1 MAVKRARWRTD
12 ARSTSPGRRYPV
24 VVDFDDVVRIASA
37 FPDVEV
43 STSYGTPAL
52 KVRGKAF
59 CRLWG
64 DEDEARRGPVE
75 GDVLVVFVEVAEKPA
90 WIETSDGA
98 LFDQAHYRGHGAMLV
113 RLDVVEEDLLA
124 DVLEQSY
131 RIKAPQSLLRRLDAE
146 AH

>member
-1 MAVKRARWRTD
+1 
-12 ARSTSPGRRYPV
+12 
-24 VVDFDDVVRIASA
+24 VDFDDVVRIGSGL
-37 FPDVEV
+37 PEVEV

-64 DEDEARRGPVE
+64 PDERDRKGPEEE
-75 GDVLVVFVEVAEKPA
+75 GEVLVVFVDAAEKRA

-98 LFDQAHYRGHGAMLV
+98 LFDQAHYAGHGAMLV
-113 RLDVVEEDLLA
+113 RLDRVDDDLLA

-131 RIKAPQSLLRRLDAE
+131 RLKAPRTLLRRLDEHA
-146 AH
+146 

>member
-1 MAVKRARWRTD
+1 MIRLGSELPD
-12 ARSTSPGRRYPV
+12 A
-24 VVDFDDVVRIASA
+24 
-37 FPDVEV
+37 EV

-64 DEDEARRGPVE
+64 PDEQARKGPEVE
-75 GDVLVVFVEVAEKPA
+75 GEVLVVFVEQAEKRA
-90 WIETSDGA
+90 WLETSDGA

-113 RLDVVEEDLLA
+113 RLAEVDEDLLA

-131 RIKAPQSLLRRLDAE
+131 RRKASRTLLRRLDEPA
-146 AH
+146 

>member
-1 MAVKRARWRTD
+1 M
-12 ARSTSPGRRYPV
+12 
-24 VVDFDDVVRIASA
+24 DFDDVIRIGSEL
-37 FPDVEV
+37 PDVEV

-64 DEDEARRGPVE
+64 DDERQRKGPAVE
-75 GDVLVVFVEVAEKPA
+75 GEVLVVFVEVAEKRA

-98 LFDQAHYRGHGAMLV
+98 LFDQAHYHGHGAMLV
-113 RLDVVEEDLLA
+113 RLATVDDDLLA

-131 RIKAPQSLLRRLDAE
+131 RLKAPRTLLRKLDEPA
-146 AH
+146 

>member
-1 MAVKRARWRTD
+1 MI
-12 ARSTSPGRRYPV
+12 
-24 VVDFDDVVRIASA
+24 RIGSEL
-37 FPDVEV
+37 PEVEV

-64 DEDEARRGPVE
+64 ADEHDRKGPEVE
-75 GDVLVVFVEVAEKPA
+75 GEVLVVFVDLAEKRA

-113 RLDVVEEDLLA
+113 RLAQVDEELLL

-131 RIKAPQSLLRRLDAE
+131 RLKAPRTLLRRLDAS
-146 AH
+146 A

>member
-1 MAVKRARWRTD
+1 MAGA
-12 ARSTSPGRRYPV
+12 APGTGGSV
-24 VVDFDDVVRIASA
+24 ASVDFDDVIRIGSELPEA
-37 FPDVEV
+37 EV

-64 DEDEARRGPVE
+64 EDEQERKGPDE
-75 GDVLVVFVEVAEKPA
+75 AGPVLVVFVDVAEKRA

-98 LFDQAHYRGHGAMLV
+98 LFDQAHYHGHGAMLV
-113 RLDVVEEDLLA
+113 RLERVDEDLLA

-131 RIKAPQSLLRRLDAE
+131 RLKAPRTLLRRLDDLAG
-146 AH
+146 

>member
-1 MAVKRARWRTD
+1 
-12 ARSTSPGRRYPV
+12 
-24 VVDFDDVVRIASA
+24 VDFDDVVRIGSEL
-37 FPDVEV
+37 PEVEV

-64 DEDEARRGPVE
+64 DDERDRKGPEEE
-75 GDVLVVFVEVAEKPA
+75 GEVLVVFVDAAEKRA

-98 LFDQAHYRGHGAMLV
+98 LFDQAHYAGHGAMLV
-113 RLDVVEEDLLA
+113 RLDRADDDLLA

-131 RIKAPQSLLRRLDAE
+131 RLKAPRTLLRRLDESA
-146 AH
+146 

>member
-1 MAVKRARWRTD
+1 MI
-12 ARSTSPGRRYPV
+12 
-24 VVDFDDVVRIASA
+24 RIGSQL
-37 FPDVEV
+37 PEVEV

-64 DEDEARRGPVE
+64 DAELDRKGPDVDGE
-75 GDVLVVFVEVAEKPA
+75 VLVVFVDLAEKRA

-98 LFDQAHYRGHGAMLV
+98 LFDRSHCHGHGAMLV
-113 RLDVVEEDLLA
+113 KLDAVDDDLLA

-131 RIKAPQSLLRRLDAE
+131 RIKAPRTLLRRLDETA
-146 AH
+146 

>member
-1 MAVKRARWRTD
+1 M
-12 ARSTSPGRRYPV
+12 
-24 VVDFDDVVRIASA
+24 VRIGSTL
-37 FPDVEV
+37 PEVEV

-64 DEDEARRGPVE
+64 DDERDRKGPGEE
-75 GDVLVVFVEVAEKPA
+75 GDVLVVFVDVAEKRA

-98 LFDQAHYRGHGAMLV
+98 LFDHAHYAGHGAMLV
-113 RLDVVEEDLLA
+113 RLDRVDDDLLT

-131 RIKAPQSLLRRLDAE
+131 RLKAPRTLLRRLDQVG
-146 AH
+146 

>member
-1 MAVKRARWRTD
+1 VI
-12 ARSTSPGRRYPV
+12 
-24 VVDFDDVVRIASA
+24 RIGSQL
-37 FPDVEV
+37 PDVEV

-64 DEDEARRGPVE
+64 DGEHDRQAADDEE
-75 GDVLVVFVEVAEKPA
+75 GDVLVVFVDVAEKRA

-98 LFDQAHYRGHGAMLV
+98 LFDRPHYQGQGAMLV
-113 RLDVVEEDLLA
+113 RLDRVDEELLA

-131 RIKAPQSLLRRLDAE
+131 RRKAPRTLLRRLDEPA
-146 AH
+146 

>member
-1 MAVKRARWRTD
+1 MI
-12 ARSTSPGRRYPV
+12 
-24 VVDFDDVVRIASA
+24 RIGAQL
-37 FPDVEV
+37 PEVEV

-64 DEDEARRGPVE
+64 EAEHDRKGVDEDGP
-75 GDVLVVFVEVAEKPA
+75 VLVVFVDVAEKRA

-98 LFDQAHYRGHGAMLV
+98 LFDQAHYHGHGAMLV
-113 RLDVVEEDLLA
+113 RLDVVDEDLLA

-131 RIKAPQSLLRRLDAE
+131 RLKAPRTLLRRLDEPA
-146 AH
+146 

>member
-1 MAVKRARWRTD
+1 M
-12 ARSTSPGRRYPV
+12 
-24 VVDFDDVVRIASA
+24 DFDDVIRIGSEL
-37 FPDVEV
+37 PDVEV

-64 DEDEARRGPVE
+64 AEEHERKGPVDGE
-75 GDVLVVFVEVAEKPA
+75 VLVVFVELAEKRA

-98 LFDQAHYRGHGAMLV
+98 LFDQAHYQGHGSMLV
-113 RLDVVEEDLLA
+113 RLDVVDSDLLA

-131 RIKAPQSLLRRLDAE
+131 RLKASRTLLRKLDEMA
-146 AH
+146 